1 MTSDEVRPVW
11 PGLPLRWIAGLTRGG
26 APCYRQPMKLS
37 PRLAVTAVFAAF
49 GVIGGIWVGSIPAIA
64 KRIGLGEQEL
74 GLVLTLMVLVNVM
87 AFVGGGR
94 LARRVSG
101 RHMMMVML
109 PVAAV
114 MLACALASRSYSLF
128 LPAALFFSVSHGFVD
143 LFMNAEGAAVE
154 SERQR
159 PLLTGMHATVSLTV
173 AFCALLGSLLSVSFG
188 PMAATPL
195 LLAVG
200 VAGAWV
206 VAQGIPQRLRPS
218 LTVPGPAPPHTFGLA
233 LLLLGLAVG
242 LGTAGELVTFFW
254 SAKLLDAEAPSL
266 AAISGIGT
274 AFLCGCA
281 GAARLFG
288 DRVRARFGDQAVVIG
303 ALAVSALGMIGV
315 GLTSGFVPHVLGFA
329 VIGIGTAYL
338 VPCLF
343 AIAANSNPS
352 ARAAR
357 IGLMSL
363 IGSPARISAPYVF
376 GWIAQQSGA
385 SAAFGLFS
393 IVTAAA
399 GVFFVVSQALMAGGG
414 VKLESG
420 EVVK

>member
-1 MTSDEVRPVW
+1 M
-11 PGLPLRWIAGLTRGG
+11 
-26 APCYRQPMKLS
+26 
-37 PRLAVTAVFAAF
+37 
-49 GVIGGIWVGSIPAIA
+49 
-64 KRIGLGEQEL
+64 
-74 GLVLTLMVLVNVM
+74 
-87 AFVGGGR
+87 
-94 LARRVSG
+94 
-101 RHMMMVML
+101 
-109 PVAAV
+109 
-114 MLACALASRSYSLF
+114 
-128 LPAALFFSVSHGFVD
+128 
-143 LFMNAEGAAVE
+143 
-154 SERQR
+154 
-159 PLLTGMHATVSLTV
+159 
-173 AFCALLGSLLSVSFG
+173 
-188 PMAATPL
+188 
-195 LLAVG
+195 
-200 VAGAWV
+200 
-206 VAQGIPQRLRPS
+206 
-218 LTVPGPAPPHTFGLA
+218 
-233 LLLLGLAVG
+233 G

-399 GVFFVVSQALMAGGG
+399 GVFFVASQALMAGGG

-420 EVVK
+420 EVVKS